1 MYLTLLILH
10 FIGLALGL
18 GTSFAMFTLG
28 LATKD
33 LDGPERGKFMLRA
46 AILGKNGSLG
56 LLLLIVS
63 GLGMTLSRGFGQTM
77 AWGGPAFHTKLL
89 LVLVLCGVV
98 GFMQVTLKKA
108 RGGESAAMARLP
120 KLGRIGMLTSVLIV
134 VLAVIAFK

>member
-1 MYLTLLILH
+1 MYLTLLIFH

-28 LATKD
+28 LATRD
-33 LDGPERGKFMLRA
+33 LEGPERGKFMLRA
-46 AILGKNGSLG
+46 SVLGKNGSIG

-63 GLGMTLSRGFGQTM
+63 GLGMTFTRGFGNTM

-89 LVLVLCGVV
+89 LVLVMCGIV
-98 GFMQVTLKKA
+98 GLMQVTLKKV
-108 RGGESAAMARLP
+108 RGGDTAAMARLP
-120 KLGRIGMLTSVLIV
+120 KLGRIGMLTSVAIV